1 MNAITTAS
9 KWMSQGIAES
19 ERCRKSFEQTKVS
32 AMNAGVAFIKARSEL
47 PEGAFAEFVGT
58 FEPKIT
64 RTTVYRYIQFV
75 ESALEWTCEQNPALK
90 DKPAELLK
98 AAYKVV
104 LQSPKPFI
112 ALMRQLGEMRKFGEY
127 DAVKYA
133 TRKLGNP
140 EQIEFT
146 FSTVFSAVDTLAH
159 LGDENYQ
166 INYPEGKEPLE
177 ALTELETKLEHAL
190 ERVRQI
196 KQHGRVVEV

>member
-1 MNAITTAS
+1 MKPAINAH
-9 KWMSQGIAES
+9 KWMERGIAES
-19 ERCRKSFEQTKVS
+19 ESCRKSFEATKIH
-32 AMNAGVAFIKARSEL
+32 AMNAGFAFIKAREAL
-47 PEGAFAEFVGT
+47 EGEFVAYIGKY
-58 FEPKIT
+58 EHLVSQ
-64 RTTVYRYIQFV
+64 TTVYRYITFV
-75 ESALEWTCEQNPALK
+75 ECAIEWARAQNPQMK
-90 DKPAELLK
+90 TDEELLK

-146 FSTVFSAVDTLAH
+146 FSTVFSAVDTLSH

-177 ALTELETKLEHAL
+177 ALTELEAKLEHAL
-190 ERVRQI
+190 QRVRQI
-196 KQHGRVVEV
+196 KQHGRVVEA